1 MTIYILYCRYFNGV
15 DVIGKYLERE
25 HAEAEIYCMVR
36 YQGYDSKMLWI
47 EEDDD

>member
-1 MTIYILYCRYFNGV
+1 MTVYVLYCRYINGV

-25 HAEAEIYCMVR
+25 HAEAEIYSMVR
-36 YQGYDSKMLWI
+36 YQGYDTDMLWI